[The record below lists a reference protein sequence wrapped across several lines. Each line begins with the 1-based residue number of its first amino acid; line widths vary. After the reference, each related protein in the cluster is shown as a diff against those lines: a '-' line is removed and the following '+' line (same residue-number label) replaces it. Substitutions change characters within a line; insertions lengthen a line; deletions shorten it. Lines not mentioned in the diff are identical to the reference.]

1 MVLVQMASAEALFP
15 LVWLPHSSLVSVSVD
30 LCFVATGLCFVL
42 PAESF
47 GDFSLELVVLCC
59 VVDNVLANVVR
70 FQRKLTTLQVV
81 LDVGLKL
88 KTLIIFI
95 ADVGCLRRYGSNVLS
110 VHYRKVDN
118 DRLLVHPD
126 NMGRVEELDRVIGDQ
141 NIVEESRLPL
151 LVYLDAAINPHPLK
165 RKP

>member
-1 MVLVQMASAEALFP
+1 MTAQ
-15 LVWLPHSSLVSVSVD
+15 
-30 LCFVATGLCFVL
+30 
-42 PAESF
+42 
-47 GDFSLELVVLCC
+47 
-59 VVDNVLANVVR
+59 DNVLANVVR

-95 ADVGCLRRYGSNVLS
+95 ADVGCLRS

>member
-1 MVLVQMASAEALFP
+1 
-15 LVWLPHSSLVSVSVD
+15 SV
-30 LCFVATGLCFVL
+30 LCFQRRALVISVL
-42 PAESF
+42 
-47 GDFSLELVVLCC
+47 SLLCC
-59 VVDNVLANVVR
+59 VVLWWVNFLMAVAKDNVLANVVR